1 MKKSIRFMLLALT
14 SCCLQLKA
22 SDGIDSEQQRNK
34 LNLAVFLDSEVD
46 DIASVYA
53 VINAYKQGLLG
64 EIIVVVTGYKTETS
78 AQLVRNHL
86 ILSGMCSIPVYAGTT
101 LEKIAEQE
109 VQAIASAV
117 KFDQKANYVR
127 EMELHI
133 SPEHIE
139 TYQQSVT
146 FSNAQDAIFDF
157 FTRNTNIYLL
167 CLTAV
172 TDILPVLRDRDLS
185 KHIHSIHMTG
195 GFRVEREEDKTV
207 NVSTFNHNMDINS
220 SCEFFDLCQNPE
232 VSFDI
237 YLYST
242 HNMPGMVRALDH
254 IRYPVFFAQFKRE
267 AETAVNMKVFQD
279 HMIDWNEHTM
289 INFPLL
295 AHSIGPKKQSQMCQA
310 DVVATLSVLNDYIT
324 DFETAVVSI
333 DSAVLSASKKGY
345 YVTYTPSAE
354 GKIRFPKTINNDVFA
369 QKIMCIFE

>member
-1 MKKSIRFMLLALT
+1 MKKSICFMLFALT
-14 SCCLQLKA
+14 SCCIQLKA

-34 LNLAVFLDSEVD
+34 RNLAIFLDSEVD

-53 VINAYKQGLLG
+53 VINAHKQGLLG
-64 EIIVVVTGYKTETS
+64 EIIFVVTGYKTETS

-86 ILSGMCSIPVYAGTT
+86 ILSGMCAIPVYAGTT
-101 LEKIAEQE
+101 LEAIAEQE
-109 VQAIASAV
+109 IQAIASTV

-127 EMELHI
+127 EMDLHI

-157 FTRNTNIYLL
+157 FTRNTNIDLL

-172 TDILPVLRDRDLS
+172 TDILPVLRECDLS

-195 GFRVEREEDKTV
+195 GFRVEREEYKTV

-232 VSFDI
+232 VSFKI

-242 HNMPGMVRALDH
+242 HNMPGMVSALDH
-254 IRYPVFFAQFKRE
+254 IEYPAFFAQFKE
-267 AETAVNMKVFQD
+267 KADTAVNMKVFQD
-279 HMIDWNEHTM
+279 HMIDWNEHTL
-289 INFPLL
+289 INFPFL
-295 AHSIGPKKQSQMCQA
+295 ANIIGPKKQSQMCQA

-333 DSAVLSASKKGY
+333 DPTVLSASKKGY
-345 YVTYTPSAE
+345 YVIYTPSAE
-354 GKIRFPKTINNDVFA
+354 GKIRFPKTINKNVFA

>member
-1 MKKSIRFMLLALT
+1 MKKSRRFMLFALT
-14 SCCLQLKA
+14 FCCIQLKA
-22 SDGIDSEQQRNK
+22 SEGIDLEQQRNK
-34 LNLAVFLDSEVD
+34 RNLAVFLDSEVD

-64 EIIVVVTGYKTETS
+64 EIIIVVTGYKTEAS

-86 ILSGMCSIPVYAGTT
+86 ILSGICAIPVYAGTT

-117 KFDQKANYVR
+117 TFDQKANYVR

-172 TDILPVLRDRDLS
+172 TDIVPVLRNKDLS

-220 SCEFFDLCQNPE
+220 SCEFFDLCQNPG

-242 HNMPGMVRALDH
+242 HNMPGMIPALDH
-254 IRYPVFFAQFKRE
+254 IRYPVFLLNLKEKRR
-267 AETAVNMKVFQD
+267 Q
-279 HMIDWNEHTM
+279 
-289 INFPLL
+289 
-295 AHSIGPKKQSQMCQA
+295 Q
-310 DVVATLSVLNDYIT
+310 
-324 DFETAVVSI
+324 
-333 DSAVLSASKKGY
+333 
-345 YVTYTPSAE
+345 
-354 GKIRFPKTINNDVFA
+354 
-369 QKIMCIFE
+369 

>member
-1 MKKSIRFMLLALT
+1 MKKSIRFMLFALT
-14 SCCLQLKA
+14 SCCIQLKA
-22 SDGIDSEQQRNK
+22 SDVIDLEEQHNK
-34 LNLAVFLDSEVD
+34 INLAVFLDSEVD

-53 VINAYKQGLLG
+53 VINAHKHSLLG
-64 EIIVVVTGYKTETS
+64 DIIFVVTGYKTEDS

-86 ILSGMCSIPVYAGTT
+86 ILSGICAIPVYAGTT
-101 LEKIAEQE
+101 LEEIAEQE
-109 VQAIASAV
+109 IQAIASAV
-117 KFDQKANYVR
+117 KFGQKAKYIS
-127 EMELHI
+127 EMKQHI

-157 FTRNTNIYLL
+157 FTRNTNIHLL

-195 GFRVEREEDKTV
+195 GFRVEREEDKIV

-220 SCEFFDLCQNPE
+220 SCEFFDLCQNPG

-254 IRYPVFFAQFKRE
+254 IEYPVFFAQFKRE

-295 AHSIGPKKQSQMCQA
+295 ANSIGPKKHSQMCQA

-324 DFETAVVSI
+324 DFETARVSI
-333 DSAVLSASKKGY
+333 DSTVLAASKKGY
-345 YVTYTPSAE
+345 HVIYTPSSE
-354 GKIRFPKTINNDVFA
+354 GKIRFPKAINNDVFA